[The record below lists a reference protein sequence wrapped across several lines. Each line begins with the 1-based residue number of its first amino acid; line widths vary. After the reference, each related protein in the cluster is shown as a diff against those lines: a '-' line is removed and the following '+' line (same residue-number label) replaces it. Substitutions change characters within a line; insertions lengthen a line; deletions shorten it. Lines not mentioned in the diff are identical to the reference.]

1 MEHIYQVLVVD
12 DSAVMRKHV
21 SAIIEKSIYLSVVGI
36 ARNGKD
42 AIEKIG
48 RLTPDLVVLDTTM
61 PEMDGLEALDYIMEN
76 CPVPV
81 VMMSEGEEAT
91 IEAMGKG
98 AIDFVVKEEL
108 LRGKSDVNFH
118 ERLLVAAH
126 ANIVKPSLP
135 PVKEVVIQKKK
146 IESKRDLLIIGSSTG
161 GPAALQQILTR
172 FSVDFPVPILVIQ
185 HMPEGFTKSLADRLN
200 DLCALCVKEVVN
212 GERMEVGTIYICVSG
227 FQTMVVQDAEGHYVF
242 RITQQTPFET
252 LYKPSVDVTLSS
264 IANLRDL
271 RTVVV
276 ILTGMGVDGLRGC
289 RLMKENDSIIL
300 SESAETCVVYGMPK
314 AVFEANLSNQ
324 QVPLY
329 NMYEQ
334 ILLLI

>member
-1 MEHIYQVLVVD
+1 MEHVYQVLVVD

-21 SAIIEKSIYLSVVGI
+21 SAMIEKSSYLSVIGI

-48 RLTPDLVVLDTTM
+48 RLKPDVVILDTIM
-61 PEMDGLEALDYIMEN
+61 PEMNGLEALEYIMEN

-91 IEAMGKG
+91 IEAMAKG
-98 AIDFVVKEEL
+98 AIDFVVKDEL
-108 LRGKSDVNFH
+108 LLGELDVSFH
-118 ERLLVAAH
+118 ERLLVAAN
-126 ANIVKPSLP
+126 AKIIKPPSVP
-135 PVKEVVIQKKK
+135 IKEVVIQEEK

-172 FSVDFPVPILVIQ
+172 FPANFPVPIIVIQ

-200 DLCALCVKEVVN
+200 DLCALRVKEVVH
-212 GERMEVGTIYICVSG
+212 GERMEVGTIYIGVSG
-227 FQTMVVQDAEGHYVF
+227 FQTLVLQDAAGHYVF
-242 RITQQTPFET
+242 QITQRTPFDT

-264 IANLRDL
+264 VAKLRNL

-289 RLMKENDSIIL
+289 QLMKENDCVIL

-314 AVFEANLSNQ
+314 AVFEAGLSDQ